1 MLFHLTSH
9 SFFYF
14 DFYPVFTMY
23 RDLEHFLDGPLY
35 KWFCNNNNNI
45 NIINHGHMD
54 MVGPDV
60 MILNLTLKLV

>member
-1 MLFHLTSH
+1 
-9 SFFYF
+9 
-14 DFYPVFTMY
+14 MY

-35 KWFCNNNNNI
+35 KWFCNNNNII

-60 MILNLTLKLV
+60 IMDMMILNLTLKSV